1 MAYLLTLPTEEVAYS
16 TNVLLQRYPID
27 EGRSLLITGTTG
39 VITSFPD
46 QLSIDEADY
55 YFGGGRETFL
65 TDEEY
70 AAVVAAGFGE
80 YVTIV

>member
-1 MAYLLTLPTEEVAYS
+1 MYVLTLPTELVAYS

-27 EGRSLLITGTTG
+27 EGRSLLITGTSG

-55 YFGGGRETFL
+55 YFGGGRFTIL

-70 AAVVAAGFGE
+70 NAVIAAGFGE
-80 YVTIV
+80 YVTIE

>member
-1 MAYLLTLPTEEVAYS
+1 MYVLTLPTEPVAYS

-27 EGRSLLITGTTG
+27 EGRSLLITGTSG

-46 QLSIDEADY
+46 QLSIQEADY
-55 YFGGGRETFL
+55 YFGGGRRTIL

-80 YVTIV
+80 YVTVE

>member
-1 MAYLLTLPTEEVAYS
+1 MYVLTLPTEPVAYS

-39 VITSFPD
+39 VLTSCAD

-55 YFGGGRETFL
+55 YFGGGRYTIL

-70 AAVVAAGFGE
+70 NAVVAAGFGE
-80 YVTIV
+80 YVTVE

>member
-1 MAYLLTLPTEEVAYS
+1 MYVLTLPTEPVAYS

-46 QLSIDEADY
+46 QLSIQEADY
-55 YFGGGRETFL
+55 YFGGGRRTIL

-70 AAVVAAGFGE
+70 NAVVAAGFGE
-80 YVTIV
+80 YVTVE

>member
-1 MAYLLTLPTEEVAYS
+1 VAYLLTLPTQKVAYS
-16 TNVLLQRYPID
+16 TNILLQRYPID
-27 EGRSLLITGTTG
+27 EGLALLITGVSG
-39 VITSFPD
+39 VLVSFPD

-65 TDEEY
+65 TNEEY
-70 AAVVAAGFGE
+70 NAVVAAGFGE

>member
-1 MAYLLTLPTEEVAYS
+1 MAYLLTLPTQKVAYS
-16 TNVLLQRYPID
+16 TNILLQRYPID
-27 EGRSLLITGTTG
+27 EGLALLITGVSG
-39 VITSFPD
+39 VLVSFPD

-65 TDEEY
+65 TNEEY
-70 AAVVAAGFGE
+70 NAVVAAGFGE

>member
-1 MAYLLTLPTEEVAYS
+1 M
-16 TNVLLQRYPID
+16 
-27 EGRSLLITGTTG
+27 
-39 VITSFPD
+39 ITSFPD